1 MKMDSFDTF
10 LAINLFQMNPFSFK
24 TEISTNNLEIDSINS
39 WFDVNNHFNKRIEEK
54 FKIIYQDTLSID
66 L

>member
-54 FKIIYQDTLSID
+54 FKIIY
-66 L
+66 